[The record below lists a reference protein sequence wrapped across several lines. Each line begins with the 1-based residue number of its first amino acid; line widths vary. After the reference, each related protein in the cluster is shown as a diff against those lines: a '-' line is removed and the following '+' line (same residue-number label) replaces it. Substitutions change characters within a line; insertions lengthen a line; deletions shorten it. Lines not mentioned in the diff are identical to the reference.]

1 VSLAAIRELTLGYA
15 VADLALVALAVG
27 VYWLFSTVVLRRL
40 NPRPAALHKPLWQQ
54 AALGG
59 GYALAAIAL
68 SVVPVWLGSGYSPG
82 PHWQAYAW
90 ENSLSTA
97 AAGQVWLLF
106 AVQSLAE
113 ELAFRA
119 IGLALLAILVFWLAG
134 WLLAPAQDE
143 KRKHFFR
150 WLWLASGLAANIV
163 VATAFAVVH
172 SENPNLTALSLVNIA
187 LAGLVLGQLFW
198 LQGTPLGAWAMHWI
212 WNAGLAT
219 LGLPVS
225 GFAMMPPML
234 GLGPTGARTGAFSG
248 GTFGP
253 EGSIVCTV
261 ALVLV
266 WCWLIYLSY
275 RSMHASDP
283 LRPPPLV
290 QDV

>member
-1 VSLAAIRELTLGYA
+1 MSLAVIREMALGYA
-15 VADLALVALAVG
+15 VADLVLVALAVG
-27 VYWLFSTVVLRRL
+27 VYWLFSTVVLKRL
-40 NPRPAALHKPLWQQ
+40 NPRPTALHKPLWQQ
-54 AALGG
+54 AAQGG
-59 GYALAAIAL
+59 GYALVAIAL
-68 SVVPVWLGSGYSPG
+68 SVVPVWIGGGYSPG
-82 PHWQAYAW
+82 VHWQVYTW
-90 ENSLSTA
+90 ENSLS
-97 AAGQVWLLF
+97 AAGAGQIWLLF

-119 IGLALLAILVFWLAG
+119 IGLVLLALLLFWLAG
-134 WLLAPAQDE
+134 WLLAPAEDE
-143 KRKHFFR
+143 KRNRFLR
-150 WLWLASGLAANIV
+150 WLWLTSGLAANIV
-163 VATAFAVVH
+163 VATAFAVAH
-172 SENPNLTALSLVNIA
+172 TDNPNMTVLSLVNIT

-198 LQGTPLGAWAMHWI
+198 LQGTPLGAWVMHWI

-248 GTFGP
+248 GAFGP

-275 RSMHASDP
+275 RSMHAGDSHKP
-283 LRPPPLV
+283 TPEV

>member
-1 VSLAAIRELTLGYA
+1 VSLAEIRELTLGYA
-15 VADLALVALAVG
+15 VADLVFVVLALG
-27 VYWLFSTVVLRRL
+27 VYWIFSSVVLRRL
-40 NPRPAALHKPLWQQ
+40 NPRPATLHKPWWQQ

-68 SVVPVWLGSGYSPG
+68 SVVPVWIGGGYSPG
-82 PHWQAYAW
+82 LHWQAYAW
-90 ENSLSTA
+90 ENSLS
-97 AAGQVWLLF
+97 AAGAGQIWLLF

-119 IGLALLAILVFWLAG
+119 IGLVLLAMLLFWLAG

-143 KRKHFFR
+143 KRRRFFR

-163 VATAFAVVH
+163 VATAFAMVH
-172 SENPNLTALSLVNIA
+172 SGNPNLTSLSLANIA

-234 GLGPTGARTGAFSG
+234 GLGPTGAKAGVLSG
-248 GTFGP
+248 GAFGP
-253 EGSIVCTV
+253 EGSVVCTL

-275 RSMHASDP
+275 RSMQAGDSLKP
-283 LRPPPLV
+283 SPQV

>member
-1 VSLAAIRELTLGYA
+1 LAVIREMALGYA
-15 VADLALVALAVG
+15 VADLVLVALAMCVS
-27 VYWLFSTVVLRRL
+27 WLFRTVVLRRL

-54 AALGG
+54 AAQGG
-59 GYALAAIAL
+59 GYALVAIAL
-68 SVVPVWLGSGYSPG
+68 SVFPVWIGGGYSPG
-82 PHWQAYAW
+82 LHWQAYAW

-97 AAGQVWLLF
+97 GAGQIWLLF

-113 ELAFRA
+113 ELTFRA
-119 IGLALLAILVFWLAG
+119 IGLVLLAILLFWLAG

-143 KRKHFFR
+143 KRNRFFR
-150 WLWLASGLAANIV
+150 WLWLVSGLVANIV

-172 SENPNLTALSLVNIA
+172 IDNPNMTTLSLVNIA

-198 LQGTPLGAWAMHWI
+198 LQGTPLGAWVMHWI

-234 GLGPTGARTGAFSG
+234 GLGPTGARTGV
-248 GTFGP
+248 GP

-261 ALVLV
+261 ALLCV

-275 RSMHASDP
+275 RSMHVGDSLKP
-283 LRPPPLV
+283 SLQV

>member
-1 VSLAAIRELTLGYA
+1 LAVIREMALGYA
-15 VADLALVALAVG
+15 VADLVLVALAMC
-27 VYWLFSTVVLRRL
+27 VYWLFRTVVLRRL

-54 AALGG
+54 AAQGG
-59 GYALAAIAL
+59 GYA
-68 SVVPVWLGSGYSPG
+68 G
-82 PHWQAYAW
+82 
-90 ENSLSTA
+90 
-97 AAGQVWLLF
+97 AGQIWLLF

-113 ELAFRA
+113 ELTFRA
-119 IGLALLAILVFWLAG
+119 IGLVLLAILLFWLAG

-143 KRKHFFR
+143 KRNRFFR
-150 WLWLASGLAANIV
+150 WLWLVSGLVANIV

-172 SENPNLTALSLVNIA
+172 IDNPNMTTLSLVNIA

-198 LQGTPLGAWAMHWI
+198 LQGTPLGAWVMHWI

-248 GTFGP
+248 GAFGP

-261 ALVLV
+261 ALLFV

-275 RSMHASDP
+275 RSMHVGDSLKP
-283 LRPPPLV
+283 SLQV

>member
-1 VSLAAIRELTLGYA
+1 VNLAAIRELTLGYA

-27 VYWLFSTVVLRRL
+27 VYWLFSTVVLKRL

-68 SVVPVWLGSGYSPG
+68 SVVPVWIGGGYSPG

-90 ENSLSTA
+90 ENSLSSA

-119 IGLALLAILVFWLAG
+119 IGLVLLAILLFWLAG

-150 WLWLASGLAANIV
+150 WLWLFSGLMANLV
-163 VATAFAVVH
+163 VAIAFAVVH
-172 SENPNLTALSLVNIA
+172 NGNPNLTTLSLVNIA

-225 GFAMMPPML
+225 GFALMPPML
-234 GLGPTGARTGAFSG
+234 GLGPTGARTGMLSG
-248 GTFGP
+248 GAFGP

-275 RSMHASDP
+275 RSMHAGDSQKP
-283 LRPPPLV
+283 APLV
-290 QDV
+290 QDA